1 MSLLTEYYVF
11 EAKSFLTVGVYVQMI
26 ACSNIWNLFP
36 FSSLKTLKTKD
47 KNLQDLDI
55 LIDYEVLIILL
66 FLCFSL

>member
-26 ACSNIWNLFP
+26 ACSNIWNLP
-36 FSSLKTLKTKD
+36 FSSLKSLKPKD

-66 FLCFSL
+66 VLCFSL